1 MKDRNRGI
9 PKYKSQNDLD
19 INSAKQEGLAHKG
32 KNKKLNKGGEAKQV
46 IMLCKMENANI
57 ELLTMPVGFSQGQL
71 EVREVFMPSCTNMM
85 IQKMRKIISLYMLI
99 NSSFLAF

>member
-1 MKDRNRGI
+1 MKDQNRGI
-9 PKYKSQNDLD
+9 PKHKSQNDLY

-32 KNKKLNKGGEAKQV
+32 ENKKLNKGGEAKQV

-57 ELLTMPVGFSQGQL
+57 ELPVGFSQDQS
-71 EVREVFMPSCTNMM
+71 EVRDVFMPSCTNMM